1 MIAQESKEESKL
13 FIEKFLMNHSLN
25 QMEKL
30 VLSIQ

>member
-13 FIEKFLMNHSLN
+13 FIEKFLMNRSLN
-25 QMEKL
+25 QKEKL